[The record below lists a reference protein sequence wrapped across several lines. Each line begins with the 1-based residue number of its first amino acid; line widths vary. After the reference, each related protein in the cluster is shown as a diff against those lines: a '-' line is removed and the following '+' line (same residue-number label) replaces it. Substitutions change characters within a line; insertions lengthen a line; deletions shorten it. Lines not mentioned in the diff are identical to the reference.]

1 MAPAGVPEELA
12 RLGDEL
18 VEMRARLDEARLKS
32 QRVEQSRREV
42 IAWVSHDLRTPLARM
57 RAMVEAINDGVIDDQ
72 PTIDRYHEAMQ
83 AEVERLGGLVDDLF
97 ELSRIQADAVRLKLE
112 PVVLADLVSDTLSS
126 ASVEAERKGVR
137 LTGDALDERVMAQLS
152 IPEMARVLHNLLDN
166 AIRHSPPGGEVR
178 VSVDSE
184 GSEVV
189 VSVSDQCGGI
199 AEHDLERVFDL
210 AYRGDTARSPADN
223 DGGTS
228 ASSTGAGGLGLAIAK
243 GFVEAHCGVIAVK
256 NEGVGCTFT
265 VCMPR
270 WWPEQPSV
278 ESVFTR

>member
-1 MAPAGVPEELA
+1 M
-12 RLGDEL
+12 
-18 VEMRARLDEARLKS
+18 
-32 QRVEQSRREV
+32 
-42 IAWVSHDLRTPLARM
+42 
-57 RAMVEAINDGVIDDQ
+57 
-72 PTIDRYHEAMQ
+72 
-83 AEVERLGGLVDDLF
+83 
-97 ELSRIQADAVRLKLE
+97 
-112 PVVLADLVSDTLSS
+112 LADLVSDTLSS
-126 ASVEAERKGVR
+126 ASVAAERKGVR
-137 LTGDALDERVMAQLS
+137 LTGDALDAHVMAQLS

-223 DGGTS
+223 DGRTD
-228 ASSTGAGGLGLAIAK
+228 APLTGAGGLGLAIAK
-243 GFVEAHCGVIAVK
+243 GFVEAHSGIIAVR
-256 NEGVGCTFT
+256 NEGTGCTFT

-270 WWPEQPSV
+270 WWPERAGV
-278 ESVFTR
+278 DAG